1 MKENMDFSK
10 VMDKLPPKGNTR
22 KILTKTSTQPISTA
36 DCSPVMR
43 QNNQGSRMKDN
54 FNYTQTLEKKNK
66 HTTLSVGRE
75 KAPIEG
81 SQPKA
86 LTRLR
91 PRDQV
96 NNLDVKGIEGAAPK
110 QY

>member
-1 MKENMDFSK
+1 
-10 VMDKLPPKGNTR
+10 
-22 KILTKTSTQPISTA
+22 
-36 DCSPVMR
+36 
-43 QNNQGSRMKDN
+43 MKDT
-54 FNYTQTLEKKNK
+54 FNYVQTLEKKNK

-110 QY
+110 QYQR